1 MLVNAAAQSH
11 FKFDRL
17 APLPM
22 ASRKSPTTY
31 HRRTVSCLAVA
42 SYHEHYNHPAYLAS
56 GGNNQLYDTIIP
68 EGSASPVHHQTRHA
82 HRKSEGAISLDQLQK
97 GLSGAGVSNV
107 NTSAAEAK
115 ENKDATNNTITM
127 PQNEASERPVL
138 QSSFSDSGCFVSFE
152 SPQAQSTTIDLD
164 SPFAFS
170 TLRCC
175 QCSDSCHRLFDSR
188 QSTLHFWASS
198 YFLSHLLF
206 SNRPSCVCIES
217 LSSFQKLNV
226 GSPVNTPRRSLL
238 SDLLNN
244 QAAPTRLE
252 QNANRRRML
261 KSMRRYSVDASEMD
275 FTLGGRPSSR
285 GSPLTTI
292 SSEGE
297 GALLIDS
304 HQGFNATPTVRYL
317 RNPCH
322 AAVKTKLMPSAYRG
336 SLVRRSSNG
345 KAEDEETPDYFASE
359 DRVW

>member
-1 MLVNAAAQSH
+1 MLVNAASQSH
-11 FKFDRL
+11 FKFDRF

-22 ASRKSPTTY
+22 VGRKSPTTY

-68 EGSASPVHHQTRHA
+68 EGSASPVHHQTRHVQ
-82 HRKSEGAISLDQLQK
+82 RKSEGAISLDQLQK

-107 NTSAAEAK
+107 KTSAAEV
-115 ENKDATNNTITM
+115 KD
-127 PQNEASERPVL
+127 SEDGNFTTVNV
-138 QSSFSDSGCFVSFE
+138 SSG
-152 SPQAQSTTIDLD
+152 
-164 SPFAFS
+164 
-170 TLRCC
+170 
-175 QCSDSCHRLFDSR
+175 
-188 QSTLHFWASS
+188 
-198 YFLSHLLF
+198 
-206 SNRPSCVCIES
+206 S
-217 LSSFQKLNV
+217 LSGKVIKLNV
-226 GSPVNTPRRSLL
+226 ASPASTPRRSLL

-275 FTLGGRPSSR
+275 FSLGGRPSSR

-297 GALLIDS
+297 NALLVDS

-336 SLVRRSSNG
+336 SLVRRSSKG
-345 KAEDEETPDYFASE
+345 TGEDEETPDYFASE

>member
-1 MLVNAAAQSH
+1 MPHSPHLYISIQTSPPPLRIIRTSQQRSSPPTISAQSSNSIINMSQQ
-11 FKFDRL
+11 KKSE
-17 APLPM
+17 LPM
-22 ASRKSPTTY
+22 PR
-31 HRRTVSCLAVA
+31 
-42 SYHEHYNHPAYLAS
+42 
-56 GGNNQLYDTIIP
+56 
-68 EGSASPVHHQTRHA
+68 
-82 HRKSEGAISLDQLQK
+82 
-97 GLSGAGVSNV
+97 
-107 NTSAAEAK
+107 
-115 ENKDATNNTITM
+115 
-127 PQNEASERPVL
+127 
-138 QSSFSDSGCFVSFE
+138 SSFFDSGCFVAFE
-152 SPQAQSTTIDLD
+152 STKSRSIIIDINN
-164 SPFAFS
+164 PFDFS
-170 TLRCC
+170 TIRCC
-175 QCSDSCHRLFDSR
+175 QCTDSCHYSYSFDSH
-188 QSTLHFWASS
+188 QSIPHSWTSS
-198 YFLSHLLF
+198 ISLPHVPLSNCL
-206 SNRPSCVCIES
+206 SCLCIES
-217 LSSFQKLNV
+217 SSFQKLNV
-226 GSPVNTPRRSLL
+226 ASPANTPRRSLL

-345 KAEDEETPDYFASE
+345 TGEDGETPDYFASE

>member
-1 MLVNAAAQSH
+1 
-11 FKFDRL
+11 
-17 APLPM
+17 
-22 ASRKSPTTY
+22 
-31 HRRTVSCLAVA
+31 
-42 SYHEHYNHPAYLAS
+42 
-56 GGNNQLYDTIIP
+56 
-68 EGSASPVHHQTRHA
+68 
-82 HRKSEGAISLDQLQK
+82 
-97 GLSGAGVSNV
+97 
-107 NTSAAEAK
+107 
-115 ENKDATNNTITM
+115 
-127 PQNEASERPVL
+127 
-138 QSSFSDSGCFVSFE
+138 
-152 SPQAQSTTIDLD
+152 
-164 SPFAFS
+164 
-170 TLRCC
+170 
-175 QCSDSCHRLFDSR
+175 
-188 QSTLHFWASS
+188 
-198 YFLSHLLF
+198 
-206 SNRPSCVCIES
+206 
-217 LSSFQKLNV
+217 
-226 GSPVNTPRRSLL
+226 
-238 SDLLNN
+238 LNN

-345 KAEDEETPDYFASE
+345 TGEDGETPDYFASE

>member
-22 ASRKSPTTY
+22 AGRKSPTTY

-68 EGSASPVHHQTRHA
+68 EGSASPVHQTRHA

-115 ENKDATNNTITM
+115 DNKDGNFTTVN
-127 PQNEASERPVL
+127 V
-138 QSSFSDSGCFVSFE
+138 SSG
-152 SPQAQSTTIDLD
+152 P
-164 SPFAFS
+164 
-170 TLRCC
+170 
-175 QCSDSCHRLFDSR
+175 
-188 QSTLHFWASS
+188 
-198 YFLSHLLF
+198 LSAK
-206 SNRPSCVCIES
+206 VI
-217 LSSFQKLNV
+217 KLNV

>member
-1 MLVNAAAQSH
+1 MLVNAASQSH

-22 ASRKSPTTY
+22 AGRKSPTTY

-56 GGNNQLYDTIIP
+56 GGSNQLYDTIIP

-107 NTSAAEAK
+107 NTSTAEAK
-115 ENKDATNNTITM
+115 DNKDGNFTTVN
-127 PQNEASERPVL
+127 V
-138 QSSFSDSGCFVSFE
+138 SSGPLSGKV
-152 SPQAQSTTIDLD
+152 I
-164 SPFAFS
+164 
-170 TLRCC
+170 
-175 QCSDSCHRLFDSR
+175 
-188 QSTLHFWASS
+188 
-198 YFLSHLLF
+198 
-206 SNRPSCVCIES
+206 
-217 LSSFQKLNV
+217 KLNAA
-226 GSPVNTPRRSLL
+226 SPVNTPRRSLL

-297 GALLIDS
+297 GALLIDN

-322 AAVKTKLMPSAYRG
+322 ATVKTKLMPSAYRG
-336 SLVRRSSNG
+336 SMARRSSNST
-345 KAEDEETPDYFASE
+345 AEDEETPDYFASE

>member
-1 MLVNAAAQSH
+1 MLVNAASQSH

-22 ASRKSPTTY
+22 AGRKSPTTY

-68 EGSASPVHHQTRHA
+68 EGSASPVHHQTRHVQ
-82 HRKSEGAISLDQLQK
+82 RKSEGAISLDQLQK

-115 ENKDATNNTITM
+115 DISKDGNFTTVN
-127 PQNEASERPVL
+127 V
-138 QSSFSDSGCFVSFE
+138 SSGPLSGKV
-152 SPQAQSTTIDLD
+152 I
-164 SPFAFS
+164 
-170 TLRCC
+170 
-175 QCSDSCHRLFDSR
+175 
-188 QSTLHFWASS
+188 
-198 YFLSHLLF
+198 
-206 SNRPSCVCIES
+206 
-217 LSSFQKLNV
+217 KLNV
-226 GSPVNTPRRSLL
+226 ASPANTPRRSLL

-297 GALLIDS
+297 GA
-304 HQGFNATPTVRYL
+304 RYL

-345 KAEDEETPDYFASE
+345 TGEDGETPDYFASE

>member
-1 MLVNAAAQSH
+1 MCLDSTAVRFPETPIRITTNHMGSFFFTSTDHVHSPHADIMPFYNIHILLLGNFTTVN
-11 FKFDRL
+11 
-17 APLPM
+17 
-22 ASRKSPTTY
+22 
-31 HRRTVSCLAVA
+31 VS
-42 SYHEHYNHPAYLAS
+42 S
-56 GGNNQLYDTIIP
+56 GP
-68 EGSASPVHHQTRHA
+68 
-82 HRKSEGAISLDQLQK
+82 
-97 GLSGAGVSNV
+97 LSGKVIKVCLTLTISIYFCPNHLSSPEFHNLANKKITNPHILHSA
-107 NTSAAEAK
+107 TSS
-115 ENKDATNNTITM
+115 IVTM
-127 PQNEASERPVL
+127 PQKEASERPVP
-138 QSSFSDSGCFVSFE
+138 QSLISDSGCFDALE
-152 SPQAQSTTIDLD
+152 SPNAQSTTFDPD
-164 SPFAFS
+164 NPFDFS
-170 TLRCC
+170 TLLYC
-175 QCSDSCHRLFDSR
+175 QCANRCHGSFNSPKN
-188 QSTLHFWASS
+188 TLHSWTS
-198 YFLSHLLF
+198 YYTLSHLPL
-206 SNRPSCVCIES
+206 SNCQ
-217 LSSFQKLNV
+217 SSSSSQKLNV
-226 GSPVNTPRRSLL
+226 ASPVNTPRRSLL
-238 SDLLNN
+238 SDLLSN

-345 KAEDEETPDYFASE
+345 TVEDEETPDYFASE